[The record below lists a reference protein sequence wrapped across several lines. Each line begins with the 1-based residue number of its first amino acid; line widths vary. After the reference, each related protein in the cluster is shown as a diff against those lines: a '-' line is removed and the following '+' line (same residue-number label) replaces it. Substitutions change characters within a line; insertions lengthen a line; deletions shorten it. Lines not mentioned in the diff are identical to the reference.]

1 MSSRVGYALAVV
13 LLLVGAVLRIVNFA
27 TLPAGLNN
35 AEIMDIR
42 ISERV
47 RQGSIEVFYDLGHTG
62 REGLYHTMQ
71 AVVTAVV
78 GNGTLGYRML
88 SLWLGMLTLAA
99 VYALAQRL
107 FGALV
112 GVAALALLSSNMW
125 MIILSRQVARETVLP
140 LLIALLLLMLART
153 LSIYRIHSRLADNTA
168 FALLGGLLGIGFYIH
183 PDHFL
188 IVLFCMIIIIFR
200 LTAPQRLSRQTIS
213 YLLFSLLVMIIIAM
227 PYLISSIRLPN
238 LSGASRIFENYT
250 LEGNPP
256 FRALLDMLGGIFF
269 MGDANAAHNLPGRP
283 LIDLVSGLLVLI
295 GLLMTIRHWR
305 QGRYAILLIAS
316 LALLPTT
323 FLTPQSPNFL
333 TLTPLLPLLAMY
345 FGLGVRTLYLS
356 IIPRARPV
364 LLLGGLALLVFNLY
378 WVSSDLLVRWPAQPE
393 TEIAYHAR
401 VGRLASYL
409 DQTAADMPTLIC
421 DSQRPLYA
429 GDVFSSTNLMLL
441 MRNRKDVDLHFADCG
456 TGMVFIDG
464 GSRQQVIMPDPET
477 LNGMQPYLK
486 AWMDRG
492 TLSADMP
499 TNSVI
504 LLEVAQP
511 LADTVGRFTTTAP
524 AGYAPDAPGGAGLAE
539 TPVRF
544 GGNITFLGYE
554 RGSAAP
560 FPPGGIV
567 TTITYWRVDGAVPPD
582 LRLFTHVLADPAT
595 APAAQNDTIS
605 VDVRQLESRDV
616 FIQIVFVPLPVAI
629 PPGQYGISI
638 GAYTAANNV
647 RLPVMDGDQMRGDRL
662 FLGQIEVQ

>member
-1 MSSRVGYALAVV
+1 
-13 LLLVGAVLRIVNFA
+13 
-27 TLPAGLNN
+27 
-35 AEIMDIR
+35 
-42 ISERV
+42 
-47 RQGSIEVFYDLGHTG
+47 
-62 REGLYHTMQ
+62 
-71 AVVTAVV
+71 
-78 GNGTLGYRML
+78 
-88 SLWLGMLTLAA
+88 
-99 VYALAQRL
+99 
-107 FGALV
+107 
-112 GVAALALLSSNMW
+112 
-125 MIILSRQVARETVLP
+125 
-140 LLIALLLLMLART
+140 
-153 LSIYRIHSRLADNTA
+153 
-168 FALLGGLLGIGFYIH
+168 
-183 PDHFL
+183 
-188 IVLFCMIIIIFR
+188 
-200 LTAPQRLSRQTIS
+200 
-213 YLLFSLLVMIIIAM
+213 
-227 PYLISSIRLPN
+227 
-238 LSGASRIFENYT
+238 
-250 LEGNPP
+250 
-256 FRALLDMLGGIFF
+256 
-269 MGDANAAHNLPGRP
+269 
-283 LIDLVSGLLVLI
+283 
-295 GLLMTIRHWR
+295 
-305 QGRYAILLIAS
+305 
-316 LALLPTT
+316 
-323 FLTPQSPNFL
+323 
-333 TLTPLLPLLAMY
+333 
-345 FGLGVRTLYLS
+345 
-356 IIPRARPV
+356 
-364 LLLGGLALLVFNLY
+364 
-378 WVSSDLLVRWPAQPE
+378 
-393 TEIAYHAR
+393 
-401 VGRLASYL
+401 
-409 DQTAADMPTLIC
+409 
-421 DSQRPLYA
+421 
-429 GDVFSSTNLMLL
+429 MLL

-647 RLPVMDGDQMRGDRL
+647 RLPVMDDRL
-662 FLGQIEVQ
+662 GARHARLIIASMRRVSDAQKVLAHAKGVPVLARVFEDHEAEAIRRLGGIPVSNSEAAVEQFMKWFQAGQKTAA